1 MPSLS
6 EFVSF
11 IVEKSGVKDVSLIES
26 DITLHRMLKGFCSSP
41 VFNKYLFKG
50 GSCLTKCYF
59 GYYRFS
65 VDLDFTW
72 REQEVWASLGEK
84 ELRRTLL
91 AEIRIFASF
100 LKTVSEELG
109 LRFEAELENRN
120 FIEFGGGGRM
130 VTFKLWKNSELVK
143 IQVNFIEKLLFPL
156 KKVTVKTLL
165 DKAKLS
171 RDEKAY
177 FKEFLDFYK
186 PLQIMAYDEREIL
199 CEKVRAI
206 LTRRA
211 QKLRDFYDLFMLSKH
226 GYKIGDLAKETVEK
240 VRASLYYRKYRNN
253 LERNRKGL
261 EMEERFL
268 EDPFERRLLIEIPQS
283 DFEGFLK
290 VVGEKLKEIANNV

>member
-1 MPSLS
+1 MPGLS

-11 IVEKSGVKDVSLIES
+11 IIEKSGIKDVSLIES
-26 DITLHRMLKGFCSSP
+26 DIILHRVLKDFCSSP
-41 VFNKYLFKG
+41 LFNKYLFKG

-72 REQEVWASLGEK
+72 REQEMWAGLGEK
-84 ELRRTLL
+84 KLRRKLL
-91 AEIRIFASF
+91 AEIKDFASF
-100 LKTVSEELG
+100 LKTVSEKLG
-109 LRFEAELENRN
+109 LRFEAELKNRN

-130 VTFKLWKNSELVK
+130 VTFKLWKNSELIK
-143 IQVNFIEKLLFPL
+143 IQVNFIEKLLFPI
-156 KKVTVKTLL
+156 KKITVKTLL
-165 DKAKLS
+165 DGAKLS
-171 RDEKAY
+171 TDEKAY
-177 FKEFLDFYK
+177 FEEFLDFYK

-226 GYKIGDLAKETVEK
+226 GYKIEDLAKEILEK
-240 VRASLYYRKYRNN
+240 VRASLYYRKYRSN

-261 EMEERFL
+261 EIVEGFL
-268 EDPFERRLLIEIPQS
+268 EDPFERRLLIELPQR
-283 DFEGFLK
+283 DFEDFLK
-290 VVGEKLKEIANNV
+290 VVGEKLREIANNV